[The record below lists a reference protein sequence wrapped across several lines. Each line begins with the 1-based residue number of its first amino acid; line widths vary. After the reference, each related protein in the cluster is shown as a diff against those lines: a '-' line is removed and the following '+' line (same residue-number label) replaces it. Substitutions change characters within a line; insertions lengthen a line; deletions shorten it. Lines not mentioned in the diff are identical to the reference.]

1 VPYDVRV
8 DGAVNKIMASRS
20 FTPPQRDW
28 LRRIGA
34 QLKKEKI
41 VDRTAIEEGEAFKSY
56 GGWKSLDKVFGGAL
70 EQILGDLREEIWR
83 DAG

>member
-1 VPYDVRV
+1 MDR
-8 DGAVNKIMASRS
+8 AVKRIGASRNW
-20 FTPPQRDW
+20 TPPQRDW

-41 VDRTAIEEGEAFKSY
+41 VDRKAIDEGEAFKSH
-56 GGWKSLDKVFGGAL
+56 GGFKSLDKVFGGAL
-70 EQILGDLREEIWR
+70 EQILGDLREEIWK